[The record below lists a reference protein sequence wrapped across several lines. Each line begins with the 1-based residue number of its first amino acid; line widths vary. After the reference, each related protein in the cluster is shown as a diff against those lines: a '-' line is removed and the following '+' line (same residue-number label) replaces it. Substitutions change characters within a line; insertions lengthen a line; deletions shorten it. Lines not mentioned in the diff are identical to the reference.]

1 MLAARHR
8 TREAHRDHQGCAPRR
23 VVSEEPGTRAE
34 PFSPP
39 EQPFALRRVRYL
51 PLAWQTLD
59 WSFHFRPAFLQSD
72 LVNGWVGPAA
82 NAGAVKAAARPRATT
97 AQMSRFMTLSLVSLA
112 NLAMEINARSVR
124 SVRQLFEGGARVS
137 SKYSSSRRN
146 RRYSWSA

>member
-8 TREAHRDHQGCAPRR
+8 TREAHRDHQVCAPRR
-23 VVSEEPGTRAE
+23 VSEEPGTRAE
-34 PFSPP
+34 PFSPA

-97 AQMSRFMTLSLVSLA
+97 AQMSRFMTLSLVS
-112 NLAMEINARSVR
+112 
-124 SVRQLFEGGARVS
+124 
-137 SKYSSSRRN
+137 
-146 RRYSWSA
+146 